1 MKRTFYLIIIFNI
14 LLLSVLYLAYYL
26 QVNAE
31 TYSDESLGFSYSFNI
46 LFTFIFTNIIL
57 ILHKKIGQHLGS
69 VFLAQLTLKIILF
82 LFLKKFYIVDAFE
95 LPWQTFFVPYLICLF
110 TEVSAILYL
119 LKQKEKKQ
127 DFSSK
132 KS

>member
-1 MKRTFYLIIIFNI
+1 MRHTYYLIIIFNI
-14 LLLSVLYLAYYL
+14 LLFLTLGLAYYL

-31 TYSDESLGFSYSFNI
+31 TYSYQSLEFSYSFH
-46 LFTFIFTNIIL
+46 LGFTFIFTNIIL
-57 ILHKKIGQHLGS
+57 IVHKKIGQHLGF

-82 LFLKKFYIVDAFE
+82 LFLKKYYVEAAFE
-95 LPWQTFFVPYLICLF
+95 LPWQTFFVPYLICLI

-119 LKQKEKKQ
+119 LSNKEKKQ
-127 DFSSK
+127 DYGSK

>member
-1 MKRTFYLIIIFNI
+1 MKQTFYLIIVFNF
-14 LLLSVLYLAYYL
+14 LLFVAISLAYYL
-26 QVNAE
+26 QVSAE
-31 TYSDESLGFSYSFNI
+31 TYSYQSLEFSYSFNL

-57 ILHKKIGQHLGS
+57 ILHRKIGQHLGF

-82 LFLKKFYIVDAFE
+82 LVLKKFYIENAFE
-95 LPWQTFFVPYLICLF
+95 LPWQTFFVPYIICLIV
-110 TEVSAILYL
+110 EVSTILYL
-119 LKQKEKKQ
+119 LKQKDKKQ